1 MRYQNIREEELK
13 LRVAADYFWLYDCTR
28 IIGNVDFCVQAHQAE
43 GGLFER
49 ESLLWAEAKT
59 GSSNIYHSLTQL
71 VLTIGKARTFDR
83 HLPPPFLG
91 AFDGEK
97 IAFVPYGELSDIFY
111 LNDFNWNVTPS
122 NYETREFG
130 LVLSKVQAILESEAL
145 IYTFGLD
152 DRELRRFIGQ
162 NLAESKRGLEKTRID
177 KNNFMVVYNKW
188 CATVKP
194 TIRVD
199 WEQAKKTGI
208 IDGDFYLADLL
219 SEENNSLREK
229 LFVLLK
235 HDHYE
240 LDGHLTEAGLFTSS
254 RTDFTDRQVAH
265 TQFWNRYHRPPNQE
279 YWDYLVNRRDLLVPQ
294 DVRERKGSYFTPQP
308 WVALSQQ
315 YLTQVLGE
323 DWQDE
328 YTIWDCAAGTGNL
341 LAGLTNKYN
350 VWASTLDQADVEVM
364 HERINNGANLL
375 DSHVFKFD
383 FLNDDFTKLPAP
395 LQEIIRDEEKRKKL
409 VIYINPPYA
418 EAGDTKQRTGSGKNK
433 DLVSN
438 QTLVH
443 KQYANIISDYA
454 KRELFIQFF
463 ARVYMQLPGC
473 ILAEFSTLKILQAP
487 YFAEFRQFFR
497 AELKSLFVVPAD
509 TFDNV
514 KGHFPI
520 GFFIWD
526 TSDKT
531 LFKEITATVFSH
543 GYEPVGEKIFFAYNK
558 NDRNINN
565 WLRPTWKNV
574 SPELA
579 YLACNSTDFQ
589 HQNEV
594 TLTVNKANETST
606 FYKPVDERN
615 LLASAIYFAV
625 RHCLRATW
633 LNDRDQFLFPADSWK
648 TDQEFHGD
656 CLAFTLFHG
665 QNRIS
670 AAEGPNHWIP
680 FTEQQVGAHEKF
692 ASQFMAR
699 YLAGKASG
707 AAPATGPLSLF
718 AEAEAVPGGWEPVCF
733 SPAAQA
739 VYEAGLSL
747 WRYYH
752 AQPIPNVNASL
763 YDIRAHFQ
771 GRNAAGKMQ
780 TKSADAGY
788 TERIGT
794 LRTALKALAAQ
805 LAPKLYQH
813 GFLK

>member
-13 LRVAADYFWLYDCTR
+13 KKVAADYFWLYDCTR
-28 IIGNVDFCVQAHQAE
+28 NIGNIDFCVQAHQAE

-71 VLTIGKARTFDR
+71 VLTIGKARSFDR

-97 IAFVPYGELSDIFY
+97 IAFVPYSELSEIFY

-130 LVLSKVQAILESEAL
+130 LVLSKVQAILERQAL
-145 IYTFGLD
+145 RYTFGPD
-152 DRELRRFIGQ
+152 DRELKRFIKD
-162 NLAESKRGLEKTRID
+162 NLAESKRGLQKTRID

-188 CATVKP
+188 VATVKP

-199 WEQAKKTGI
+199 WERAKKTGI

-240 LDGHLTEAGLFTSS
+240 LDRHLTEAGLFTSS
-254 RTDFTDRQVAH
+254 TADFTDRQVAH
-265 TQFWNRYHRPPNQE
+265 QQFWNRYHRPPNEE

-294 DVRERKGSYFTPQP
+294 DVRERKGSYYTPQP

-315 YLTQVLGE
+315 YLAEVLGE
-323 DWQDE
+323 NWQEE

-375 DSHVFKFD
+375 DGHVFQFD
-383 FLNDDFTKLPAP
+383 FLNDDFSKLPAP
-395 LQEIIRDEEKRKKL
+395 LREIIQDEEKRKKL
-409 VIYINPPYA
+409 VVYINPPYA
-418 EAGDTKQRTGSGKNK
+418 EVASKAEKGKVGVNLTKTHQRYQTILGTAG
-433 DLVSN
+433 
-438 QTLVH
+438 
-443 KQYANIISDYA
+443 
-454 KRELFIQFF
+454 RELFTQFL
-463 ARVYMQLPGC
+463 ARIFMELDGAVVG
-473 ILAEFSTLKILQAP
+473 EFSKLKLLQGSAFITLRNACQPKLVST
-487 YFAEFRQFFR
+487 F
-497 AELKSLFVVPAD
+497 LVPAD

-514 KGHFPI
+514 KGQFPI
-520 GFFIWD
+520 GFKIWD
-526 TSDKT
+526 TKVKIPFTSIVADVYNVKGEFLAPKT
-531 LFKEITATVFSH
+531 LSTLSKRQYINAWIKLFKSTEFEAIGFMD
-543 GYEPVGEKIFFAYNK
+543 G
-558 NDRNINN
+558 INAN
-565 WLRPTWKNV
+565 
-574 SPELA
+574 
-579 YLACNSTDFQ
+579 DFQ
-589 HQNEV
+589 HNNIVYVLNSKNQLPNPRGIW
-594 TLTVNKANETST
+594 VNSK
-606 FYKPVDERN
+606 N
-615 LLASAIYFAV
+615 LGIVALYFAV
-625 RHCLRATW
+625 RHCLEATW

-648 TDQEFHGD
+648 IDQQFQSD

-670 AAEGPNHWIP
+670 AADGPNHWIP
-680 FTEQQVGAHEKF
+680 FTEEQVGAHEKF
-692 ASQFMAR
+692 ASRFMAR
-699 YLAGKASG
+699 YLAGKATA
-707 AAPATGPLSLF
+707 AAPAAGPPGLF
-718 AEAEAVPGGWEPVCF
+718 TDAEAPAAPREPVRF

-739 VYEAGLSL
+739 VYEAGLRL

-752 AQPIPNVNASL
+752 AQPGANANAAL

-771 GRNAAGKMQ
+771 GHNAAGRMQ
-780 TKSADAGY
+780 ARSDDAGY

-794 LRTALKALAAQ
+794 LRASLKALAAQ
-805 LAPKLYQH
+805 LAPKLYEH